1 MSIIKSFSVG
11 NGDMFYIQHNSDN
24 FSIIDCY
31 LSDDNKERIVKDIK
45 FAHQLKGI
53 TRFISTHPDE
63 DHIHGLEY
71 LDYNIDILNYYC
83 VNNAVTKDIITPDF
97 NHYRSLRDN
106 TSKAYYISRGCT
118 RNWMNKVTDE
128 RGSSG
133 ISVVWPIL
141 ENAYF
146 RRAMELAENG
156 ESANNISAM
165 IQYTLEDGVRMLWM
179 GDLES
184 EFMENIKN
192 AIVWPKVDIIFAPH
206 HGRDTG
212 KIPEKILREL
222 NPQIIIIGEAP
233 SEYLNYY
240 DGYNTITQNGAGDI
254 TFECINRKVHI
265 FVSNPEYM
273 VDFLD
278 YDEGV
283 TGEDYYIGT
292 LAV

>member
-11 NGDMFYIQHNSDN
+11 NGDMFYIRHNSDN

-31 LSDDNKERIVKDIK
+31 LSDDNKDRIVKDIK
-45 FAHQLKGI
+45 SAHSMKGI

-71 LDYNIDILNYYC
+71 LDYNIDILNFYC
-83 VNNAVTKDIITPDF
+83 VDNAATKEIITTDF
-97 NHYRSLRDN
+97 KHYCGLRDN
-106 TSKAYYISRGCT
+106 AKKTYHISRGCT
-118 RNWMNKVTDE
+118 RNWMNKATEE
-128 RGSSG
+128 RSSSG
-133 ISVVWPIL
+133 ISVVWPVL
-141 ENAYF
+141 ENMF
-146 RRAMELAENG
+146 FKEAMELAVNG

-165 IQYTLEDGVRMLWM
+165 IQYALEDGVRALWM
-179 GDLES
+179 GDLET

-192 AIVWPKVDIIFAPH
+192 VISWPKVDIIFAPH

-212 KIPEKILREL
+212 KIPEKILGEL

-240 DGYNTITQNGAGDI
+240 DGYNTITQNSAGDI
-254 TFECINRKVHI
+254 TFECIESKVHI
-265 FVSNPEYM
+265 FVSNPEYQ

-278 YDEGV
+278 YEAGV
-283 TGEDYYIGT
+283 IGKDYYLGT
-292 LAV
+292 LGV